1 MHAGEPFST
10 QRSMSRQSSE
20 HWYGRRELGGAR
32 MKRRAYLVRRSSEHL
47 DEISAT
53 ESAEVLLAK
62 MQSLLPVR
70 RQCYT
75 TISLDPFYAV
85 YSNRS
90 WEMAYLALESRKANK
105 SCLIL
110 RFSMIASM
118 TRSAFCTA
126 SALRL
131 QAMQRRPYDPS
142 TDHTLSVD
150 GILGVRS
157 CFDVRVLTGR
167 DPLQDLLFPV
177 LLALLRFRGH
187 LLGDSS

>member
-1 MHAGEPFST
+1 
-10 QRSMSRQSSE
+10 
-20 HWYGRRELGGAR
+20 

-75 TISLDPFYAV
+75 SISLGSLYAV
-85 YSNRS
+85 YNNRS

-131 QAMQRRPYDPS
+131 HAMQRTPYE
-142 TDHTLSVD
+142 
-150 GILGVRS
+150 
-157 CFDVRVLTGR
+157 
-167 DPLQDLLFPV
+167 PLANQTS
-177 LLALLRFRGH
+177 RR
-187 LLGDSS
+187 